1 MKADPAVQL
10 RLLDL
15 QAEDTAIAQLEHRRR
30 SLPEHAALAE
40 ARVVRA
46 RLGESLVGA
55 RTQVADLQLE
65 VEKAESDLVPVR
77 ERRVRDQ
84 QRADAGSVTDPKQL
98 NALIDEIAHLGRR
111 ISDLEDV
118 ELEVMERLETAT
130 GEEAR
135 LAAELADLETS
146 MRALIASRDAQVAD
160 LDADQATHQKA
171 RDGMAGEVPGD
182 LLALYDRIR
191 ARAGGLGAA
200 ELKGR
205 RCAGCQLEATPIAL
219 AGYAAAAP
227 DEVLRCEECERVLV
241 RTTAVVA

>member
-1 MKADPAVQL
+1 MKADPTAQL

-40 ARVVRA
+40 ARTARA
-46 RLGESLVGA
+46 GLGESLIAA
-55 RTQVADLQLE
+55 RTTVADLQLD

-77 ERRVRDQ
+77 ERQARDQ
-84 QRADAGSVTDPKQL
+84 QRVDAGTVTDPKQL
-98 NALIDEIAHLGRR
+98 NAMLDEISHLGRR

-118 ELEVMERLETAT
+118 ELELMEQLETAT
-130 GEEAR
+130 AER
-135 LAAELADLETS
+135 DRYAAELAELENS
-146 MRALIASRDAQVAD
+146 MRALIASRDEQVAQF
-160 LDADQATHQKA
+160 DAEQAGHQSA
-171 RDGMAGEVPGD
+171 RDGIATGIPAD

-191 ARAGGLGAA
+191 ARSGGVGAA
-200 ELKGR
+200 ALEGR
-205 RCAGCQLEATPIAL
+205 RCGGCQIEATPIAL

-241 RTTAVVA
+241 RTSAVEA